1 MRKIDADTSREQ
13 LIQTINSLIESNI
26 ALTKMVLNLTIADRF
41 DRVEKSVK
49 NLESRLIK
57 EGDVV
62 VSLVN
67 QLNSTKH
74 VV

>member
-26 ALTKMVLNLTIADRF
+26 ALTKMVLNLTIASRF
-41 DRVEKSVK
+41 DKVEKDIK
-49 NLESRLIK
+49 DLEARLIK
-57 EGDVV
+57 EGDIV
-62 VSLVN
+62 VSLLN

-74 VV
+74 II